1 MKRAISIKGD
11 LTEIQTVESL
21 AEVFE
26 SIASIKIARI
36 RDRVVVSKE
45 FFSILWQTYGGLR
58 IDPKQRLKRKDTE
71 HIRKGR
77 DVFIAVTAE
86 GKLSGDSDER
96 IINQVL
102 EQRTSPEKTDVIVIG
117 SHGVSQLVQHGVTP
131 AYAFHLPESDE
142 QFSVSS
148 VVEALNQYDK
158 ISVFYQ
164 TYESLRVQSIKRIDL
179 ISAIQ
184 DLSEEVEQGEI
195 LSSHDF
201 IFEPSVDEI
210 ADYMESVMMSVALIQ
225 VIMESKLAQY
235 ASRFNTM
242 NAAKHRA
249 DELTGEFRRLYNRAK
264 RGEAD
269 ERLKEIMK
277 VVNHQE
283 GMIQ

>member
-1 MKRAISIKGD
+1 MKRAISIKGE

-45 FFSILWQTYGGLR
+45 FFSILWQTYSGLR
-58 IDPKQRLKRKDTE
+58 IDPKQRLKRNE
-71 HIRKGR
+71 HISKGR

-102 EQRTSPEKTDVIVIG
+102 EARTAPEKTDVIVIG
-117 SHGVSQLVQHGVTP
+117 SHGVSQLVQRGVTP
-131 AYAFHLPESDE
+131 AFAFHLPESDE

-148 VVEALNQYDK
+148 VVEVLSKYDK

-164 TYESLRVQSIKRIDL
+164 TYESLRVQNIKRIDL

-184 DLSEEVEQGEI
+184 DLSETVEQGEI

-210 ADYMESVMMSVALIQ
+210 ADYMEAVMMSVALIQ

-249 DELTGEFRRLYNRAK
+249 DELTGEFRRSYNRAK

-283 GMIQ
+283 GMIS